1 MEKVFVTGM
10 GVISAIGNDVAS
22 NLSQLKAAKTGIG
35 KAEHFSSKYTASLNF
50 GEVSMSNEELT
61 ALVADRNKI
70 GALENESGLS
80 RTTLLAYLAF
90 QEAIEQAQLNADDL
104 ISVDT
109 GFISSSTVG
118 GMSNTDELYA
128 DANMKGEPSEYV
140 TSYGGG
146 EHTLRIIKKHGIKG
160 FTSTIN
166 TACSSSANAI
176 MLGSRLIK
184 AGRAKRV
191 IVGGADSLAK
201 YTVNGFN
208 SLMILSENPCKPFD
222 TTRDGLTLGEGAGYL
237 VLEGESVCG
246 AKKRLAEVTGY
257 GNSNDAFHP
266 SATSDEAFGPRLA
279 MERALESS
287 GLESSS
293 IDYIN
298 AHGTG
303 TPNNDITE
311 MFAFNE
317 TFDKIPPYNSTK
329 SFTGHTLAAAGS
341 IEAIFS
347 ILALQNG
354 ELYPSLNCENP
365 ITDYGTT
372 PIQQIANKE
381 LKNVMSNSFGF
392 GGNCTSI
399 ILSKASNVHN

>member
-1 MEKVFVTGM
+1 LEKVFVTGM
-10 GVISAIGNDVAS
+10 GVISAIGNDVS
-22 NLSQLKAAKTGIG
+22 SSLSLLQAAKSGIG
-35 KAEHFSSKYTASLNF
+35 KAKHFNSKYTSSLNF
-50 GEVSMSNEELT
+50 GEVDMSNEALS
-61 ALVADRNKI
+61 ALVAQRTEHGNP
-70 GALENESGLS
+70 ASESGLS

-90 QEAIEQAQLNADDL
+90 QEAINQAKLTSVDL
-104 ISVDT
+104 MSMDT

-128 DANMKGEPSEYV
+128 DANMKGEPSEFV

-146 EHTLRIIKKHGIKG
+146 EHTLRVIKKYGIKG

-208 SLMILSENPCKPFD
+208 ALMILSENPCKPFD

-237 VLEGESVCG
+237 VLEGESTC
-246 AKKRLAEVTGY
+246 KDKIKLAEVAGY

-279 MERALESS
+279 MQRALASS
-287 GLESSS
+287 GLQSTE

-303 TPNNDITE
+303 TPNNDVTE

-317 TFDKIPPYNSTK
+317 TFDSIPPYNSTK
-329 SFTGHTLAAAGS
+329 SYTGHTLAAAGS

-347 ILALQNG
+347 ILSLRNN
-354 ELYPSLNCENP
+354 ELYASLNCASP
-365 ITDYGTT
+365 ISDYGTR
-372 PIQQIANKE
+372 PIDKKTAKE
-381 LKNVMSNSFGF
+381 LKHVMSNSFGF

-399 ILSKASNVHN
+399 ILSKS